1 MATFPAPAY
10 LLATRY
16 SLRTDFSKD
25 IRGNDQERN
34 LRGRDEVIKTIFLFP
49 KFWWL
54 EKDLGPGKEGMFYLI
69 FETTIEMPA
78 LTKFT
83 ATPDI
88 GNSDYTT
95 INLYERE
102 EHRTEERINGDTET
116 SIT

>member
-1 MATFPAPAY
+1 
-10 LLATRY
+10 
-16 SLRTDFSKD
+16 
-25 IRGNDQERN
+25 
-34 LRGRDEVIKTIFLFP
+34 
-49 KFWWL
+49 
-54 EKDLGPGKEGMFYLI
+54 MFYLI